1 MAFELMNTQEIH
13 EFGLQVLLQHLTEK
27 GFEIEFAQPNKSEI
41 PHVVAK
47 QGEQL
52 IFILVATDVYPNKG
66 TIADS
71 EKQALLEHA
80 QTFAA
85 QSACAYLGIVNADGV
100 VNKDKD
106 YVPKLLKMHNF
117 ILTSA
122 DLNSFISKIEVLRRW
137 TY

>member
-71 EKQALLEHA
+71 DKQALLEHA

-85 QSACAYLGIVNADGV
+85 QSACAYLGIANADGV
-100 VNKDKD
+100 VNKDKE
-106 YVPKLLKMHNF
+106 LC
-117 ILTSA
+117 
-122 DLNSFISKIEVLRRW
+122 
-137 TY
+137 

>member
-13 EFGLQVLLQHLTEK
+13 EFGLQVLLQYLTEK
-27 GFEIEFAQPNKSEI
+27 GFEIEFVQPNKSEI

-71 EKQALLEHA
+71 DKQALLEHA

-85 QSACAYLGIVNADGV
+85 QS
-100 VNKDKD
+100 
-106 YVPKLLKMHNF
+106 F
-117 ILTSA
+117 I
-122 DLNSFISKIEVLRRW
+122 
-137 TY
+137 

>member
-1 MAFELMNTQEIH
+1 MVFELMNTQEIH

-27 GFEIEFAQPNKSEI
+27 GFEIEFAQHNKSEI

-71 EKQALLEHA
+71 DKQALLEHA
-80 QTFAA
+80 
-85 QSACAYLGIVNADGV
+85 
-100 VNKDKD
+100 
-106 YVPKLLKMHNF
+106 
-117 ILTSA
+117 
-122 DLNSFISKIEVLRRW
+122 
-137 TY
+137 

>member
-27 GFEIEFAQPNKSEI
+27 GFEIEFVQPNKSEI

-47 QGEQL
+47 QGKRL

-71 EKQALLEHA
+71 YKQALL
-80 QTFAA
+80 
-85 QSACAYLGIVNADGV
+85 
-100 VNKDKD
+100 
-106 YVPKLLKMHNF
+106 
-117 ILTSA
+117 
-122 DLNSFISKIEVLRRW
+122 
-137 TY
+137 

>member
-71 EKQALLEHA
+71 ERNMLKLLQHSLLVLIWESSML
-80 QTFAA
+80 TV
-85 QSACAYLGIVNADGV
+85 LLIKIKN
-100 VNKDKD
+100 

-122 DLNSFISKIEVLRRW
+122 DWNSFISKIEVLRRW